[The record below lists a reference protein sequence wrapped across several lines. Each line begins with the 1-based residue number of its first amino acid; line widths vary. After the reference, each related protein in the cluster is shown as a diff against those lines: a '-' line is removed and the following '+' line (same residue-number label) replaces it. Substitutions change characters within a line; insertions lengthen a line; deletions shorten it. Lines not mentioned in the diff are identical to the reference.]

1 MIQHNDAYTQ
11 KKEKQ
16 NPADIILLSLSYVY
30 SGCHKVFFF
39 LLLFQ
44 EQLDSQSVK
53 HLTGSVSLSAVT
65 LLCHYTIMTSQL
77 KALCQLFLV

>member
-30 SGCHKVFFF
+30 SGCQKSLF
-39 LLLFQ
+39 LPLLF
-44 EQLDSQSVK
+44 
-53 HLTGSVSLSAVT
+53 
-65 LLCHYTIMTSQL
+65 
-77 KALCQLFLV
+77 

>member
-39 LLLFQ
+39 PFF
-44 EQLDSQSVK
+44 SKSSWI
-53 HLTGSVSLSAVT
+53 HSL
-65 LLCHYTIMTSQL
+65 
-77 KALCQLFLV
+77 